1 MPFLVDL
8 LEVNAVLDDAAVA
21 GEEEHVAEGTPAGV
35 DEASQ
40 SAEDQEMKPPRG
52 SQVLPWPRI
61 RGLRHKRSQKNV
73 LQAENQLERERET
86 ETETE
91 TEREGKKTKR
101 REEYLVGAEVF
112 PGPGGER
119 SIHEAVDYGRGDEF

>member
-1 MPFLVDL
+1 MRARLLEILPVPFLVDL

-52 SQVLPWPRI
+52 RQVLPWPRI
-61 RGLRHKRSQKNV
+61 RGLRHQRSQKNV
-73 LQAENQLERERET
+73 LQAENQLEREIDRE
-86 ETETE
+86 
-91 TEREGKKTKR
+91 RRKKTKR
-101 REEYLVGAEVF
+101 REEYLVGA
-112 PGPGGER
+112 
-119 SIHEAVDYGRGDEF
+119 

>member
-73 LQAENQLERERET
+73 LQAENQLERERDRQREK
-86 ETETE
+86 EKNKE
-91 TEREGKKTKR
+91 ERGVPCRSRGFPRARR
-101 REEYLVGAEVF
+101 REEH
-112 PGPGGER
+112 P
-119 SIHEAVDYGRGDEF
+119 